1 MDVLGSPAF
10 FPDIISFRQDNDA
23 GVPPSSAFVDLAKS
37 LQYQLVSAVA
47 YLHSQEVAHRDLK
60 PANVLVTPSGYIK
73 LIDFGV
79 SWSRQLSSSD
89 DCLWP
94 EPPGS
99 LCFDV
104 CTG

>member
-1 MDVLGSPAF
+1 MDILDSPAF
-10 FPDIISFRQDNDA
+10 SPNAISYHKDNEA
-23 GVPPSSAFVDLAKS
+23 GISPSADFVELTKS
-37 LQYQLVSAVA
+37 FQYQLACAVA

-60 PANVLVTPSGYIK
+60 PANVLVTPSGCVK

-79 SWSRQLSSSD
+79 SWSQQISSSD

-94 EPPGS
+94 EPSGS